1 MPIPCD
7 VDAEE
12 AVLGS
17 MLLSGEAT
25 AKALQLVQAGDFY
38 RPAHGHIF
46 AAIEALYRKGEPVD
60 SVTVSDELQR
70 AGLSELIGDP
80 GIFIHLLSTTPGP
93 TYVDHYGRIVVRHS
107 VARHLDSVIH
117 RVSGRIGEWAD
128 PYELADEIQ
137 TELGAIDMPVVA
149 GKQRARTLDEIIDDA
164 ETSSPWAL
172 PGLVRVDWRVVI
184 IAAEGSGKSV
194 TLRQVAACAA
204 QGIHPYR
211 YSRFDPI
218 RVLMVDLE
226 NPAGAIAETG
236 ATIVAKLRKEVGDS
250 YDPGN
255 LRILEKPGGMDLQTR
270 HDRTELEREITLHRP
285 QLVMVGPGYKL
296 LKRHLRGGERE
307 SYEEVTDAAFEVL
320 DDLRTRH
327 GFGLVIEHHAP
338 KGKSGQAR
346 ELVPYGSQ
354 RWLAWPEL
362 GLTLEPDQKLGWKYK
377 IGRFRG
383 DRLQNDWPSELHR
396 SDLMRPGVS
405 NGWPW
410 EGRWEKGM
418 NIALGM
424 SVEPPPD
431 SLFEEQPF

>member
-12 AVLGS
+12 AVLGA
-17 MLLSGEAT
+17 MLLSGDAT
-25 AKALQLVQAGDFY
+25 AQALKLVQAGDFY
-38 RPAHGHIF
+38 RPANGHIF
-46 AAIEALYRKGEPVD
+46 AAIESLYRRGLPVD
-60 SVTVSDELQR
+60 SVTVADELQR
-70 AGLSELIGDP
+70 NGSLELVGDP
-80 GIFIHLLSTTPGP
+80 GIFIHLLATTPG
-93 TYVDHYGRIVVRHS
+93 VAHVSHYGQIVVRHS
-107 VARHLDSVIH
+107 VARHLDSVVH
-117 RVSGRIGEWAD
+117 RVSDQIGAWAD

-137 TELGAIDMPVVA
+137 AELGAIDMPVVA

-164 ETSSPWAL
+164 ETSSPWVL
-172 PGLVRVDWRVVI
+172 PGLVRTDWRVVI

-204 QGIHPYR
+204 QGIHPFR

-218 RVLMVDLE
+218 HVLMVDLE

-236 ATIVAKLRKEVGDS
+236 TTIVAKLRKEVGDT
-250 YDPGN
+250 YDPEN

-285 QLVMVGPGYKL
+285 RLVMIGPGYKL
-296 LKRHLRGGERE
+296 LKRHIRGGERE

-362 GLTLEPDQKLGWKYK
+362 GLTLEPDQRLGWKYK
-377 IGRFRG
+377 VGRFRG
-383 DRLQNDWPSELHR
+383 DRLHNDWPSELHR
-396 SDLMRPGVS
+396 SDLMQVGRS

-410 EGRWEKGM
+410 EGRWDHGM
-418 NIALGM
+418 DVELGM
-424 SVEPPPD
+424 SVEPPTWD
-431 SLFEEQPF
+431 EEPF